1 MISKEDYKLLIE
13 QMGDSID
20 NILIINDF
28 ISKEECDLVVKS
40 LNPDTALRADGFW
53 ENKVFAE
60 FSFPKESKAILKK
73 HRIKAHQTVKERYG
87 DSLLPNS
94 MNQHIIRWSVGP
106 GMEDHIDDEAY
117 ERNHYH
123 ISSLI
128 YLNDDYEG
136 GDLYFPKQGL
146 TLKPKTGDFIAFPGN
161 KNYPHGVSEIFSGE
175 RYTAPSWYRFT

>member
-1 MISKEDYKLLIE
+1 MIDKDAYKALVDS
-13 QMGDSID
+13 MGDSPD
-20 NILIINDF
+20 NILIINNF
-28 ISKEECDLVVKS
+28 MSKEDCDLIVKN

-60 FSFPKESKAILKK
+60 FSFPKECKAIIKK
-73 HRIKAHQTVKERYG
+73 HRIKAHQAVKERYG
-87 DSLLPNS
+87 SNLLPNS
-94 MNQHIIRWSVGP
+94 MNQHIIKWSVGP

-128 YLNDDYEG
+128 YLNDEYEG
-136 GDLYFPKQGL
+136 GELYFMNQGL
-146 TLKPKTGDFIAFPGN
+146 SLKLKAGDFIAFPGN